1 MAQAAKFRSREPT
14 APKPEAQA
22 KRAARRYRT
31 GRNVQFNVKALQ
43 ETVDAFYAVTEAQR
57 LGIGLH
63 ASARHRSPATR
74 TQEPSM
80 SKARFYNP
88 QFDLFLPT
96 IVDLRFRDQKDTMER
111 PFFSLS
117 KSKRMKPIEYVNEND
132 GIFVTVQP
140 HQDYGMATIWDADIL
155 IWAASVLCDMKN
167 RGTND
172 IPRELKFQPH
182 DLLKAIARSTGGR
195 DYAQLRDSLERLK
208 TTVVTTNIRVKRG
221 QKTTMFSWIDQWDD
235 LIDAQTKE
243 SRGLTLTVSDW
254 FYRGVTEDGGV
265 LSIDPAYFSITGGRE
280 RWLYRVARKHAGG
293 NGADGF
299 AISMPVLFEKSG
311 AEGTYRRFKFEILRI
326 IERNDLP
333 GFSLS
338 VRSET
343 EGEPLVHMLK
353 REYAGEG
360 EHQDWKPDP
369 ETCASRRAMRR
380 RMSVS
385 RTHDLPLLSPIIRTL
400 SERTI
405 AQIRSEFPGW
415 DIYAL
420 QDAFNEWLDED
431 PARTPKNYEAA
442 FYGWVRQHHAR
453 NRSQVS

>member
-1 MAQAAKFRSREPT
+1 VSRS
-14 APKPEAQA
+14 
-22 KRAARRYRT
+22 
-31 GRNVQFNVKALQ
+31 
-43 ETVDAFYAVTEAQR
+43 
-57 LGIGLH
+57 
-63 ASARHRSPATR
+63 
-74 TQEPSM
+74 
-80 SKARFYNP
+80 RFYNP

-96 IVDLRFRDQKDTMER
+96 IVDLKFRDQKDTMER

-117 KSKRMKPIEYVNEND
+117 KSKRMKPIEYRNEKD

-140 HQDYGMATIWDADIL
+140 HQEYGMATIWDADIL
-155 IWAASVLCDMKN
+155 IWAASVLCDMRN

-172 IPRELKFQPH
+172 IPRELKFQPY
-182 DLLKAIARSTGGR
+182 DMLKAIGRSTGGK

-208 TTVVTTNIRVKRG
+208 TTVITTNIRAKRS

-243 SRGLTLTVSDW
+243 SRGVTLAVSDW
-254 FYRGVTEDGGV
+254 FYRGVMEDGGL

-293 NGADGF
+293 NGAAGF

-326 IERNDLP
+326 IQRNDLP
-333 GFSLS
+333 GYSLS
-338 VRSET
+338 IRSESA
-343 EGEPLVHMLK
+343 GEPLVHML
-353 REYAGEG
+353 RRDFAGEG
-360 EHQDWKPDP
+360 ASQEWKPTLCPAARPRPHHEPSPRD
-369 ETCASRRAMRR
+369 
-380 RMSVS
+380 
-385 RTHDLPLLSPIIRTL
+385 HDLPLLSPIIRTL

-405 AQIRSEFPGW
+405 AQIRTQFPGW

-420 QDAFNEWLDED
+420 QASFDEWLDAD
-431 PARTPKNYEAA
+431 SSRSPKNYEAA

-453 NRSQVS
+453 NRAQLT

>member
-1 MAQAAKFRSREPT
+1 VSR
-14 APKPEAQA
+14 
-22 KRAARRYRT
+22 
-31 GRNVQFNVKALQ
+31 
-43 ETVDAFYAVTEAQR
+43 
-57 LGIGLH
+57 
-63 ASARHRSPATR
+63 
-74 TQEPSM
+74 
-80 SKARFYNP
+80 ARFYNP

-117 KSKRMKPIEYVNEND
+117 KSKRMKPIQYNNEND
-132 GIFVTVQP
+132 GVFVTVQP

-182 DLLKAIARSTGGR
+182 DLLKAIGRSTGGK

-208 TTVVTTNIRVKRG
+208 TTVVTTNIRVKRS
-221 QKTTMFSWIDQWDD
+221 QKNTMFSWIDGWED

-243 SRGLTLTVSDW
+243 SRGLTLSVSDW
-254 FYRGVTEDGGV
+254 FYRGVMEDGG
-265 LSIDPAYFSITGGRE
+265 LLAIDFAYFSITGGRE

-299 AISMPVLFEKSG
+299 AISMPTLFEKSG
-311 AEGTYRRFKFEILRI
+311 AEGTYRRFKFEMLRI
-326 IERNDLP
+326 VKNNNLP
-333 GFSLS
+333 GISLA
-338 VRSET
+338 VR
-343 EGEPLVHMLK
+343 EGSGSEPLIHMLK

-360 EHQDWKPDP
+360 ASQGYHRAARREVRSSHQHQVKA
-369 ETCASRRAMRR
+369 ASD
-380 RMSVS
+380 S
-385 RTHDLPLLSPIIRTL
+385 DLPLLSPIIRNL

-405 AQIRSEFPGW
+405 IRIRHDFPKW

-420 QDAFNEWLDED
+420 KAEFDEWIDED
-431 PARTPKNYEAA
+431 PTRKPNDYEAA
-442 FYGWVRQHHAR
+442 FYGWVKQHNER
-453 NRSQVS
+453 NRYQLA

>member
-1 MAQAAKFRSREPT
+1 MIR
-14 APKPEAQA
+14 
-22 KRAARRYRT
+22 
-31 GRNVQFNVKALQ
+31 G
-43 ETVDAFYAVTEAQR
+43 
-57 LGIGLH
+57 
-63 ASARHRSPATR
+63 
-74 TQEPSM
+74 
-80 SKARFYNP
+80 RFYNP

-96 IVDLRFRDQKDTMER
+96 IVDLKFRDQKDTMER

-117 KSKRMKPIEYVNEND
+117 KSKRMKPIEYINEND

-155 IWAASVLCDMKN
+155 IWAASVLCDLKN

-182 DLLKAIARSTGGR
+182 DLLKAIGRSTGGR

-208 TTVVTTNIRVKRG
+208 TTVVTTNMRVKRG

-243 SRGLTLTVSDW
+243 SRGVTLTVSDW

-265 LSIDPAYFSITGGRE
+265 LAIDPAYFSITGGRE

-293 NGADGF
+293 NGANGF
-299 AISMPVLFEKSG
+299 AISMPVLFDKSG

-333 GFSLS
+333 GFSLA
-338 VRSET
+338 VPSET
-343 EGEPLVHMLK
+343 DGEPLVHMVK
-353 REYAGEG
+353 REHVGEG
-360 EHQDWKPDP
+360 GHQEWKPTPKQPPRARATP
-369 ETCASRRAMRR
+369 ENKAPVA
-380 RMSVS
+380 
-385 RTHDLPLLSPIIRTL
+385 HDLPLLSPIIRTL

-405 AQIRSEFPGW
+405 VNIRNECPGW

-420 QDAFNEWLDED
+420 QHAYNEWLDQD
-431 PARTPKNYEAA
+431 SSRAPVNYEAA
-442 FYGWVRQHHAR
+442 FQGWVRQHHVR
-453 NRSQVS
+453 NRSQLSGSRS

>member
-1 MAQAAKFRSREPT
+1 
-14 APKPEAQA
+14 
-22 KRAARRYRT
+22 
-31 GRNVQFNVKALQ
+31 
-43 ETVDAFYAVTEAQR
+43 
-57 LGIGLH
+57 
-63 ASARHRSPATR
+63 
-74 TQEPSM
+74 M

-208 TTVVTTNIRVKRG
+208 TTVVTTNIRVKRS

-254 FYRGVTEDGGV
+254 FYRGVMEDGGV

-299 AISMPVLFEKSG
+299 AISMPVLFDKSG

-326 IERNDLP
+326 VTSNNLP

-338 VRSET
+338 VRSES
-343 EGEPLVHMLK
+343 EGEPLVHMVK
-353 REYAGEG
+353 REYAGQG
-360 EHQDWKPDP
+360 EHQEWKPTP
-369 ETCASRRAMRR
+369 RQPPRPRPAPQHETP
-380 RMSVS
+380 
-385 RTHDLPLLSPIIRTL
+385 RTHDLPLLSPIIRQL
-400 SERTI
+400 SEGFI
-405 AQIRSEFPGW
+405 AQVRREFPGW
-415 DIYAL
+415 DVYSL
-420 QDAFNEWLDED
+420 QEAFNEWVDED
-431 PARTPKNYEAA
+431 PKRTPKNYEAA

-453 NRSQVS
+453 NRAQVS

>member
-1 MAQAAKFRSREPT
+1 MSR
-14 APKPEAQA
+14 
-22 KRAARRYRT
+22 
-31 GRNVQFNVKALQ
+31 
-43 ETVDAFYAVTEAQR
+43 
-57 LGIGLH
+57 
-63 ASARHRSPATR
+63 
-74 TQEPSM
+74 
-80 SKARFYNP
+80 ARFYNP

-96 IVDLRFRDQKDTMER
+96 IVDLKFRDQKDTMER

-140 HQDYGMATIWDADIL
+140 HQDFGMATIWDADIL

-182 DLLKAIARSTGGR
+182 DLLKAIGRSTGGK
-195 DYAQLRDSLERLK
+195 DYSQLRDSLERLK
-208 TTVVTTNIRVKRG
+208 TTAVTTNIRAKRG
-221 QKTTMFSWIDQWDD
+221 QKISMFSWIDGWED
-235 LIDAQTKE
+235 LVDAQSKE
-243 SRGLTLTVSDW
+243 SRGLTITVSDW

-265 LSIDPAYFSITGGRE
+265 LSIDFAYFSITGGRE

-293 NGADGF
+293 NGENGF
-299 AISMPVLFEKSG
+299 AISMPTLFEKSG

-326 IERNDLP
+326 VQRNDLP

-338 VRSET
+338 VRSGS
-343 EGEPLVHMLK
+343 EGEPLVHMVK
-353 REYAGEG
+353 REYAGQG
-360 EHQDWKPDP
+360 EQQEWKPTLKQTPRPRQAPHSD
-369 ETCASRRAMRR
+369 AA
-380 RMSVS
+380 
-385 RTHDLPLLSPIIRTL
+385 RTHDLPLLTPIIRTL
-400 SERTI
+400 SERAI
-405 AQIRSEFPGW
+405 AQIRKEFPGW

-420 QDAFNEWLDED
+420 QGAFNEWLDAD
-431 PARTPKNYEAA
+431 SARVPANYEAA

>member
-1 MAQAAKFRSREPT
+1 MSR
-14 APKPEAQA
+14 
-22 KRAARRYRT
+22 
-31 GRNVQFNVKALQ
+31 
-43 ETVDAFYAVTEAQR
+43 
-57 LGIGLH
+57 
-63 ASARHRSPATR
+63 
-74 TQEPSM
+74 
-80 SKARFYNP
+80 ARFYNP

-96 IVDLRFRDQKDTMER
+96 IVDLKFRDQKDTMER

-182 DLLKAIARSTGGR
+182 DLLKAIGRSTGGK

-208 TTVVTTNIRVKRG
+208 TTVVTTNIRSKRG

-235 LIDAQTKE
+235 LIDAQSKE
-243 SRGLTLTVSDW
+243 SRGVTLTVSDW

-265 LSIDPAYFSITGGRE
+265 LAIDFAYFSITGGRE

-299 AISMPVLFEKSG
+299 AISMPTLFEKSG

-326 IERNDLP
+326 IQCNTLP

-338 VRSET
+338 VPSET
-343 EGEPLVHMLK
+343 EGEPLVHMVK

-360 EHQDWKPDP
+360 AQQEWKPAQRQAP
-369 ETCASRRAMRR
+369 RPRQAPHNEAP
-380 RMSVS
+380 
-385 RTHDLPLLSPIIRTL
+385 RTHDLPLLSPLIRTL

-405 AQIRSEFPGW
+405 NQVRREFPGW

-420 QDAFNEWLDED
+420 QAAFNEWLDED
-431 PARTPKNYEAA
+431 PRRTPKNYEAA
-442 FYGWVRQHHAR
+442 FYGWVRKHHAR
-453 NRSQVS
+453 NRYQVS

>member
-1 MAQAAKFRSREPT
+1 MSKSRASIFEEPPDLDMGGFAPKTAIDMKAPPAEKVRAVAEAAQFRSREGSP
-14 APKPEAQA
+14 AKPATES

-31 GRNVQFNVKALQ
+31 GRNVQFNVKALK
-43 ETVDAFYAVTEAQR
+43 ETVDAFYAVSEAEGWVLGYTLERAMEALQR
-57 LGIGLH
+57 ELGSR
-63 ASARHRSPATR
+63 A
-74 TQEPSM
+74 M

-117 KSKRMKPIEYVNEND
+117 KSKRMKPIEYLNEND

-182 DLLKAIARSTGGR
+182 DLLKAIGRSTGGR

-208 TTVVTTNIRVKRG
+208 TTVVTTNIRTKRG

-235 LIDAQTKE
+235 LIDAKTRE

-311 AEGTYRRFKFEILRI
+311 AEGTYRRFKFEVLRI

-333 GFSLS
+333 GISLS
-338 VRSET
+338 VRPER
-343 EGEPLVHMLK
+343 EGEPLIHMVRRDK
-353 REYAGEG
+353 TGEG
-360 EHQDWKPDP
+360 EYPSWNSAP
-369 ETCASRRAMRR
+369 TR
-380 RMSVS
+380 
-385 RTHDLPLLSPIIRTL
+385 
-400 SERTI
+400 
-405 AQIRSEFPGW
+405 
-415 DIYAL
+415 
-420 QDAFNEWLDED
+420 
-431 PARTPKNYEAA
+431 
-442 FYGWVRQHHAR
+442 
-453 NRSQVS
+453 

>member
-1 MAQAAKFRSREPT
+1 MIRS
-14 APKPEAQA
+14 
-22 KRAARRYRT
+22 
-31 GRNVQFNVKALQ
+31 
-43 ETVDAFYAVTEAQR
+43 
-57 LGIGLH
+57 
-63 ASARHRSPATR
+63 
-74 TQEPSM
+74 
-80 SKARFYNP
+80 RFYNP

-96 IVDLRFRDQKDTMER
+96 IVDLKFRDQKDTMER

-182 DLLKAIARSTGGR
+182 DLLKAIGRSTGGR
-195 DYAQLRDSLERLK
+195 DYSQLRDSLERLK
-208 TTVVTTNIRVKRG
+208 TTVVTTNIRVKRS

-243 SRGLTLTVSDW
+243 SRGVTLTVSDW
-254 FYRGVTEDGGV
+254 FHRGVMEDGGV

-293 NGADGF
+293 NGENGF

-311 AEGTYRRFKFEILRI
+311 AEGTYRRFKFETLRI
-326 IERNDLP
+326 IQRNDLP

-343 EGEPLVHMLK
+343 EGEPLVHMVK

-360 EHQDWKPDP
+360 AQQEWKPAP
-369 ETCASRRAMRR
+369 RQAPRPRQTPLNEAP
-380 RMSVS
+380 
-385 RTHDLPLLSPIIRTL
+385 RTHHLPLLSPLIRTL

-405 AQIRSEFPGW
+405 AQIRSECPGW

-420 QDAFNEWLDED
+420 QDAFNEWLDND
-431 PARTPKNYEAA
+431 PTRAPQNYEAA
-442 FYGWVRQHHAR
+442 FFGWVRQHHAR
-453 NRSQVS
+453 NRYQVS